1 MDTHKNAPLTPKGRE
16 TMVGAVIGGPNQRLR
31 GGSKTVA
38 KWVNVSGPREFDGSH
53 DRSSRPSS
61 LPSQTAPP
69 TAAAVEAFAAAA
81 LHRPADRRRG
91 AELVQRKPHQ
101 KPAGSLQAFRGPDRP
116 TAADDG
122 AGSCGSLRPLKN
134 RAASLRP
141 RPARLASPALSCA
154 YLAPLSRAAPCFA
167 ALGCAGLCQACALA
181 IADDIRNQNRRELPG
196 LRRAQRRRCGDR
208 RNGLWSLGFVPS

>member
-101 KPAGSLQAFRGPDRP
+101 KPAGSLQAFRVPDRP

-122 AGSCGSLRPLKN
+122 AGSCGSLRPLKD

-141 RPARLASPALSCA
+141 RPR
-154 YLAPLSRAAPCFA
+154 
-167 ALGCAGLCQACALA
+167 ALGCAALCQACALA

-196 LRRAQRRRCGDR
+196 LRCAQRRRCGDR